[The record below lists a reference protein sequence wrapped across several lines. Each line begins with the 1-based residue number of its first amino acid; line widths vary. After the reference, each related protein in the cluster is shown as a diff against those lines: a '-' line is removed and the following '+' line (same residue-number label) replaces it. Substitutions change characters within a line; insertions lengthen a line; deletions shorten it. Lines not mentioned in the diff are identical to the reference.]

1 MFMARVTQQ
10 DIINFN
16 NLYYKYKTYAEV
28 ARQTGFS
35 AGTVSK
41 YVDRNYVPVDEANKK
56 TFSGEI
62 NDSNFDM
69 LAAADVWGGLL
80 SLSET
85 ELNEL
90 NELWNELTI

>member
-1 MFMARVTQQ
+1 MARVTQQ

-16 NLYYKYKTYAEV
+16 NLYYKYKSFAEV

-41 YVDRNYVPVDEANKK
+41 YVDKNYVPIDDTKKK

-62 NDSNFDM
+62 NNSNFDV
-69 LAAADVWGGLL
+69 LVAVDTWGVLL
-80 SLSET
+80 SLSED
-85 ELNEL
+85 ELKKLE
-90 NELWNELTI
+90 ELWNELTI

>member
-1 MFMARVTQQ
+1 MAKVTQQ

-16 NLYYKYKTYAEV
+16 NLYYKYKSFAEV

-41 YVDRNYVPVDEANKK
+41 YVDRNYIPVDETKKK

-62 NDSNFDM
+62 NDSNFDI
-69 LAAADVWGGLL
+69 LAATDAWGSLL
-80 SLSET
+80 SLSTEELT
-85 ELNEL
+85 ELND
-90 NELWNELTI
+90 LWNEIAI